1 MLGVWFGALSP
12 GARRPPRPH
21 RRRNEPR
28 RKPPRSGR
36 GWRRLAP
43 RQRKECGCRA
53 RGPWTHDGP
62 DDSDGRPK
70 RREPLSA
77 GSGPLDLRFVV
88 SAPGIGGL
96 PPTSAEVAVIGRSN
110 VGKSSLVNALAN
122 RAQLAQVSKTPGRT
136 RLLNLF
142 AVTSGGTVVDLP
154 GYGYAA
160 VSKSTMSAWPK
171 MIEGYLSSRENLV
184 MVVVLVDGEIGP
196 TELDVGM
203 LDWIRDHDVPH
214 TVVATKHDKVKSS
227 HRVRRKKEL
236 AAGCTVDAG
245 DVLWVSAATGTGIS
259 VLRGRVRTWLST

>member
-1 MLGVWFGALSP
+1 
-12 GARRPPRPH
+12 
-21 RRRNEPR
+21 
-28 RKPPRSGR
+28 
-36 GWRRLAP
+36 
-43 RQRKECGCRA
+43 
-53 RGPWTHDGP
+53 
-62 DDSDGRPK
+62 
-70 RREPLSA
+70 
-77 GSGPLDLRFVV
+77 VV